1 MATRKTKAAEVAEV
15 VEVKETKATKAKA
28 ETKTTTSRK
37 AAALYIEMAGQ
48 QMEVKEL
55 QAMVKEV
62 KGATAAYLNAD
73 EATLYIVSAEG
84 ETIAKK
90 LF

>member
-1 MATRKTKAAEVAEV
+1 
-15 VEVKETKATKAKA
+15 
-28 ETKTTTSRK
+28 
-37 AAALYIEMAGQ
+37 MAGQ

-73 EATLYIVSAEG
+73 EATLYIVNAEG